1 MNQPITEG
9 GERKSKVPFS
19 ITLLTH
25 MLGEVGKLIDR
36 RGNLSE
42 ELLTAS
48 KGPEFGNR
56 PETTRIRDVGALEH
70 MLVNIWGGRYGSLI
84 WDYWDYLLNR

>member
-1 MNQPITEG
+1 M
-9 GERKSKVPFS
+9 F
-19 ITLLTH
+19 
-25 MLGEVGKLIDR
+25 GEVGKLIDR

-56 PETTRIRDVGALEH
+56 PETTRIRDVGTLEH
-70 MLVNIWGGRYGSLI
+70 MLVNIWGGQMWVIDMGLLGLSLKSS
-84 WDYWDYLLNR
+84 L

>member
-1 MNQPITEG
+1 
-9 GERKSKVPFS
+9 
-19 ITLLTH
+19 

-70 MLVNIWGGRYGSLI
+70 MLVTFGGADVGH
-84 WDYWDYLLNR
+84 